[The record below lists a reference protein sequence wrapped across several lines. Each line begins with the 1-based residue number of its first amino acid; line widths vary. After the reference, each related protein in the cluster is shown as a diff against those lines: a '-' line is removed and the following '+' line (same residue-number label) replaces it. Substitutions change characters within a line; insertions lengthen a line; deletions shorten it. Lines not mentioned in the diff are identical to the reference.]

1 MPYKKLSELPD
12 SVKNNIPK
20 HAQEIYKE
28 AYNSAWKEY
37 ADPKNREDS
46 STREETSHKVAWSAV
61 KKSYKK
67 EGDKWVRK
75 RNKKRK

>member
-1 MPYKKLSELPD
+1 MPYKKLRELPD
-12 SVKNNIPK
+12 SVKNNVPK

-28 AYNSAWKEY
+28 AYNSACKEY
-37 ADPKNREDS
+37 ADPKDREDS